1 MSKRKRTV
9 ITLIVVELLLAAGW
23 FWLHNMALTSAR
35 AGPDSTRVTGQ
46 VFGAAMGIVLALSPL
61 LYLMARKNDL
71 KEK

>member
-9 ITLIVVELLLAAGW
+9 IALIVVELLLAAGW

-35 AGPDSTRVTGQ
+35 ASPDSIRVIGE

-61 LYLMARKNDL
+61 FYLMARKNDV
-71 KEK
+71 KGK